1 MHLSRQAVDDRVRAI
16 YKGEAAK
23 SLERAEKIK
32 SVRQDLKP
40 VAKDEFSQGAAST
53 YAKCTRKH

>member
-1 MHLSRQAVDDRVRAI
+1 MDDRVRAI